1 MIRKKKQNKKC
12 IHTNAQSKITEMIQA
27 LEHVEGV
34 VNKSD
39 LAVNFD
45 KTQKIY
51 YRYKETQKIMT
62 LQ

>member
-39 LAVNFD
+39 
-45 KTQKIY
+45 
-51 YRYKETQKIMT
+51 
-62 LQ
+62 